1 MKITVTV
8 HTNSSKHDI
17 DQNSVGEFVAY
28 LRSKPVDNEANV
40 ELIEL
45 ASEYFDRP
53 KSLIRIIIGHN
64 NKRKVLDIG

>member
-8 HTNSSKHDI
+8 HANSSKQDFSHCD
-17 DQNSVGEFVAY
+17 NGEFVAY
-28 LRSKPVDNEANV
+28 LRSKPVDNEANA

-53 KSLIRIIIGHN
+53 KSLIKIIIGHN
-64 NKRKVLDIG
+64 NKKKVLDIG